1 MAQVFLGMSGGV
13 DSSAAAVLLQEQG
26 YAVSGLHLSLLSG
39 LPLPA
44 DRLPDDG
51 SDARAV
57 ASLLGL
63 PFYDM
68 DLSPEFRA
76 TVIDYFIREY
86 EAGRTPNPCVF
97 CNRRIKFGAMW
108 DAAQKLGAD
117 YLATGHYAKIR
128 QDPATG
134 RHLLC
139 RGADRSKDQS
149 YFLCRLTQEQL
160 SRTLFPLGTLTKP
173 EVRCLAEAH
182 GLVSAHKR
190 DSQDICFI
198 PDGDYAGFIERYTGK
213 SFEPGNFVDQ
223 EGHVLGQH
231 KGIICYTIGQRK
243 GLGLALHEPMYVCRI
258 DPKTNTVVL
267 GRDRDLWSK
276 ELTAKDFHWISGEV
290 PTGTQRIKAK
300 IRYRHQEQWANAE
313 VTGPDSIHLVF
324 DEPQRAITCGQSVVL
339 YDGDV
344 VVGGGTINGLCGSG
358 SGMESGV

>member
-13 DSSAAAVLLQEQG
+13 DSSAAAVLLQAQG

-108 DAAQKLGAD
+108 DAARKLGAD

-160 SRTLFPLGTLTKP
+160 SRTLFPLGNLEKSA
-173 EVRCLAEAH
+173 VRALAEAH
-182 GLVSAHKR
+182 GLINAQKR
-190 DSQDICFI
+190 DSQDICFV
-198 PDGDYAGFIERYTGK
+198 PDGDYARFMEDFTGK
-213 SFEPGNFVDQ
+213 HYPAGDFLDVGGKKVGTHSGAVR
-223 EGHVLGQH
+223 
-231 KGIICYTIGQRK
+231 YTIGQRK
-243 GLGLALHEPMYVCRI
+243 GLGLAMGAPVYVCAK
-258 DPKTNTVVL
+258 DMQANTVTVGPEDAL
-267 GRDRDLWSK
+267 FDRVVYADEVNWIAFP
-276 ELTAKDFHWISGEV
+276 ELTGPLRVTAR
-290 PTGTQRIKAK
+290 T
-300 IRYRHQEQWANAE
+300 RYHQVEQAATVYPAE
-313 VTGPDSIHLVF
+313 CGFRLEF
-324 DEPQRAITCGQSVVL
+324 DQPQRAPTPGQAVVL
-339 YDGDV
+339 YQGDTV
-344 VVGGGTINGLCGSG
+344 LGGGTITRV
-358 SGMESGV
+358 EK

>member
-39 LPLPA
+39 LPLPS

-160 SRTLFPLGTLTKP
+160 SRTLFPLGDLEKP
-173 EVRCLAEAH
+173 AVRALAEAH
-182 GLVSAHKR
+182 GLINAQKR
-190 DSQDICFI
+190 DSQDICFV
-198 PDGDYAGFIERYTGK
+198 PDGDYVSFITRYVGHESPTG
-213 SFEPGNFVDQ
+213 PFVDR
-223 EGHVLGQH
+223 EGRVLGQH
-231 KGIICYTIGQRK
+231 KGFIRYTKGQHK
-243 GLGLALHEPMYVCRI
+243 GLGLAIEPPLYVLWK
-258 DPKTNTVVL
+258 DPADHAVYL
-267 GRDRDLWSK
+267 GHNEDLFTLELIAGDWNWISIPA
-276 ELTAKDFHWISGEV
+276 LTAPMTVTVKTRYSQREAEAVAEPLSGGQV
-290 PTGTQRIKAK
+290 RL
-300 IRYRHQEQWANAE
+300 RFR
-313 VTGPDSIHLVF
+313 
-324 DEPQRAITCGQSVVL
+324 EPQRAVTPGQFVVL
-339 YDGDV
+339 YDGDT
-344 VVGGGTINGLCGSG
+344 VVGGGVIL
-358 SGMESGV
+358 E

>member
-173 EVRCLAEAH
+173 EVRRLAEAH

-190 DSQDICFI
+190 DRQDICFI
-198 PDGDYAGFIERYTGK
+198 PDGDYAGFIEREIGDSVAK
-213 SFEPGNFVDQ
+213 EGNFVLED
-223 EGHVLGQH
+223 GTVLGKH
-231 KGIICYTIGQRK
+231 KGITHYTIGQRK
-243 GLGLALHEPMYVCRI
+243 GLNLSMGKPVFVTEIRPETNEVVIGDNEDLFVREVYADRI
-258 DPKTNTVVL
+258 NFMSVP
-267 GRDRDLWSK
+267 DLK
-276 ELTAKDFHWISGEV
+276 EKQHF
-290 PTGTQRIKAK
+290 KAK
-300 IRYRHQEQWANAE
+300 IRYAHQGAPALIEQIDDDLIRCTFE
-313 VTGPDSIHLVF
+313 K
-324 DEPQRAITCGQSVVL
+324 PQRAMTPGQALVF
-339 YDGDV
+339 YDGEYV
-344 VVGGGTINGLCGSG
+344 AGGGTIIKR
-358 SGMESGV
+358 

>member
-139 RGADRSKDQS
+139 RGADPSKDQS

-160 SRTLFPLGTLTKP
+160 SRTLFPLGNLEKSA
-173 EVRCLAEAH
+173 VRALAEAH
-182 GLVSAHKR
+182 GLINAQKR
-190 DSQDICFI
+190 DSQDICFV
-198 PDGDYAGFIERYTGK
+198 PDGDYVSFITRCVGHESPTG
-213 SFEPGNFVDQ
+213 PVVDR
-223 EGHVLGQH
+223 EGRVLGQH
-231 KGIICYTIGQRK
+231 KG
-243 GLGLALHEPMYVCRI
+243 
-258 DPKTNTVVL
+258 
-267 GRDRDLWSK
+267 
-276 ELTAKDFHWISGEV
+276 F
-290 PTGTQRIKAK
+290 
-300 IRYRHQEQWANAE
+300 IRYTK
-313 VTGPDSIHLVF
+313 V
-324 DEPQRAITCGQSVVL
+324 
-339 YDGDV
+339 
-344 VVGGGTINGLCGSG
+344 
-358 SGMESGV
+358 